1 MASSD
6 LKRGT
11 MKVIEVPAS
20 FDLRDLRPVERPEL
34 PDPGPGQVLIRMNAV
49 SLNFRDL
56 LVAQG
61 HDRWLPPT
69 GRIPV
74 SDGVGVVLA
83 VGSGANGI
91 SVGQRVITTILPK
104 WISGPLT
111 VQKREGGLGGP
122 AADGVLAERILLDA
136 TAVVPAPDYLTDVEA
151 ATLPCAALTA
161 WHALTRAGSLRPDS
175 TVLVEGTGG
184 VSLFALQIAASA
196 GAKVIATSSTEAKL
210 DRLRELGAAATVN
223 YLQRP
228 RWGVEVVDL
237 TDGQGVDHA
246 IDIGGATTL
255 EQSISSV
262 CMEGVVSVVGLVG
275 GLRTEINLAEI
286 FQKNLRLDGIETGS
300 RSMLEDLVRWFDLKR
315 LHPIIDRTFP
325 FQDSNAAFLH
335 LKAGGHIGKVC
346 VVM

>member
-1 MASSD
+1 MRQS
-6 LKRGT
+6 
-11 MKVIEVPAS
+11 
-20 FDLRDLRPVERPEL
+20 
-34 PDPGPGQVLIRMNAV
+34 PGPR
-49 SLNFRDL
+49 
-56 LVAQG
+56 
-61 HDRWLPPT
+61 T
-69 GRIPV
+69 RIEP
-74 SDGVGVVLA
+74 
-83 VGSGANGI
+83 
-91 SVGQRVITTILPK
+91 
-104 WISGPLT
+104 
-111 VQKREGGLGGP
+111 
-122 AADGVLAERILLDA
+122 
-136 TAVVPAPDYLTDVEA
+136 

-223 YLQRP
+223 YLKRP
-228 RWGVEVVDL
+228 NWGVEVVDL
-237 TDGQGVDHA
+237 ADGQGFDHA

-262 CMEGVVSVVGLVG
+262 SMEGVVSAVGLVG

>member
-1 MASSD
+1 
-6 LKRGT
+6 
-11 MKVIEVPAS
+11 
-20 FDLRDLRPVERPEL
+20 
-34 PDPGPGQVLIRMNAV
+34 
-49 SLNFRDL
+49 
-56 LVAQG
+56 
-61 HDRWLPPT
+61 
-69 GRIPV
+69 
-74 SDGVGVVLA
+74 LA
-83 VGSGANGI
+83 VGPGSNGI

-136 TAVVPAPDYLTDVEA
+136 TAVVPAPGYLTDVEA

-223 YLQRP
+223 YRK
-228 RWGVEVVDL
+228 RSSWGVEVVDL

-262 CMEGVVSVVGLVG
+262 SMEGVVSVVGLVG
-275 GLRTEINLAEI
+275 GLRAEINLAEI

-300 RSMLEDLVRWFDLKR
+300 RSMLEDLVRWFDIKR

>member
-1 MASSD
+1 
-6 LKRGT
+6 

-74 SDGVGVVLA
+74 SDGVGVVLE
-83 VGSGANGI
+83 VGPGANRI

-136 TAVVPAPDYLTDVEA
+136 TAVVPVPDYLTDVEA

-175 TVLVEGTGG
+175 IVLVEGTGG
-184 VSLFALQIAASA
+184 VSLFVLQIAASA

-223 YLQRP
+223 YLRRP
-228 RWGVEVVDL
+228 SWGAEVVDL

-262 CMEGVVSVVGLVG
+262 SMEGVVSVVGLVG